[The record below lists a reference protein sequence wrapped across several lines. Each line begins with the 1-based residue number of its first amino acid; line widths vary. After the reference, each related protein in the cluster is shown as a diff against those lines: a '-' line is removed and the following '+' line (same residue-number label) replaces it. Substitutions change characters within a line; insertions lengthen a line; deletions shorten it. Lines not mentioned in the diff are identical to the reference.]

1 MRPTLTL
8 KKKPA
13 PAPLAPVAT
22 VAEPVQP
29 VEPAV
34 SVQPAEPAKPVE
46 PAKAAKPSF
55 KEVQAAKEAKAAR
68 AEANRLLAQERAA
81 SRRAGTE
88 RLKPLLDAYWADQ
101 AILHDTVLIDGV
113 ECLRPLAVG
122 THKTLLAWLR
132 AQPQADGCSNTLLY
146 DLVKDLLEPH
156 VAQPPYLA
164 GLLHCPDRFH
174 LDGSVARPVAEP
186 HKARARK
193 VLKKVLAATAP
204 LDS

>member
-1 MRPTLTL
+1 MRPILTL

-13 PAPLAPVAT
+13 PAPADAVAPA
-22 VAEPVQP
+22 A
-29 VEPAV
+29 
-34 SVQPAEPAKPVE
+34 QPAEPIKTPEPAEPPP
-46 PAKAAKPSF
+46 PAKAAAKQSP
-55 KEVQAAKEAKAAR
+55 KEARAA
-68 AEANRLLAQERAA
+68 ANRLLAQERAA

-132 AQPQADGCSNTLLY
+132 AQPQAEGCSNTLLY

-193 VLKKVLAATAP
+193 VLKKVMAATAP

>member
-13 PAPLAPVAT
+13 SAPADT
-22 VAEPVQP
+22 VT
-29 VEPAV
+29 PAA
-34 SVQPAEPAKPVE
+34 QPAEPVKAPEPVE
-46 PAKAAKPSF
+46 PTEPPPPAKAPKPSPQA
-55 KEVQAAKEAKAAR
+55 VQAAKAAR
-68 AEANRLLAQERAA
+68 AEANRLLGQELSAR
-81 SRRAGTE
+81 RRAGTE

-113 ECLRPLAVG
+113 ECLKPLAVG
-122 THKTLLAWLR
+122 VHKTLIAWLR
-132 AQPQADGCSNTLLY
+132 AQPQAEGCSNTLLY

-156 VAQPPYLA
+156 VAKPPYLA

>member
-1 MRPTLTL
+1 MRPTITL
-8 KKKPA
+8 KKKTA
-13 PAPLAPVAT
+13 PAPQVPVIA
-22 VAEPVQP
+22 QP
-29 VEPAV
+29 V
-34 SVQPAEPAKPVE
+34 
-46 PAKAAKPSF
+46 
-55 KEVQAAKEAKAAR
+55 AKAAR
-68 AEANRLLAQERAA
+68 AEANRLLGQELSAR
-81 SRRAGTE
+81 RRAGTE
-88 RLKPLLDAYWADQ
+88 RVKPLLDAYWADQ

-132 AQPQADGCSNTLLY
+132 AQPQAEGCSNTLLY

-193 VLKKVLAATAP
+193 VLKKVMAATAP